1 MKNVLF
7 FVHGIGR
14 HGAGWS
20 AQADGPVAALDAAMK
35 RYPCFAG
42 KQLADF
48 VDIVEVRYDDLFDLV
63 LDQWEKLAD
72 DLGPAA
78 GAFPWVAKV
87 QQLLAEVGGNKNLYA
102 DFGGDILLYGG
113 FDIVARAV
121 RLRVA
126 SILAGEVLKRHLKA
140 AEPGE
145 TFPRIGIVAHSMG
158 TAVAHDALWTL
169 ATADFLGDQAK
180 VTASPALAKAPGL
193 LDGGPLTDDQ
203 RTHFEQVRLGTEAHP
218 DRPMPFPLNTL
229 FLVSNVIPLIS
240 RVNGDY
246 LSAKHDGLLEC
257 ALFRDI
263 NNRFDPVCN
272 VKRFQVGTRTNG
284 RRLGIDH
291 IRSRNT
297 HGFAHYLANP
307 LVHMPLLTRM
317 TDVVTPDD
325 ITLAKQEAD
334 AHWQGLG
341 GGLATEVQTKLT
353 QLADSAVASSGTLQ
367 DLLTVIRALKELAP

>member
-20 AQADGPVAALDAAMK
+20 AAADGPVPALDAAMK

-42 KQLADF
+42 KQLADL

-63 LDQWEKLAD
+63 LDQWETLAD

-87 QQLLAEVGGNKNLYA
+87 QALLAEVGGNKNLYA
-102 DFGGDILLYGG
+102 DLGGDILLYGG

-145 TFPRIGIVAHSMG
+145 TFPRIGIVAHSIG

-169 ATADFLGDQAK
+169 ATADFLGDQSTVA
-180 VTASPALAKAPGL
+180 ASPALATAPGL
-193 LDGGPLTDDQ
+193 LGTNQLTDDQ
-203 RTHFEQVRLGTEAHP
+203 RAHFEEVRQGTQANP

-229 FLVSNVIPLIS
+229 VLVSNVIPLIS
-240 RVNGDY
+240 RVEGDY
-246 LSAKHDGLLEC
+246 LSAKHDTLLQC
-257 ALFRDI
+257 ALFRDV

-272 VKRFQVGTRTNG
+272 VKRFQVGTRSNG
-284 RRLGIDH
+284 KRLGVDH
-291 IRSRNT
+291 IRERNT
-297 HGFAHYLANP
+297 HSFAHYLSNP

-341 GGLATEVQTKLT
+341 GALAAEVQVKLT
-353 QLADSAVASSGTLQ
+353 QLVDSAVASSGNIQ
-367 DLLTVIRALKELAP
+367 DLLTTIRALKALAS

>member
-20 AQADGPVAALDAAMK
+20 AAPDGPVAALDAAMK

-42 KQLADF
+42 KKLSDL

-126 SILAGEVLKRHLKA
+126 SVLAGEVLKRHLKA

-158 TAVAHDALWTL
+158 TAVTHDALWTL
-169 ATADFLGDQAK
+169 ATADFLKDQAT
-180 VTASPALAKAPGL
+180 VASSPALATAPGL
-193 LDGGPLTDDQ
+193 LGTGQLTDEQ
-203 RTHFEQVRLGTEAHP
+203 RAHFEQVQQGTQAHP

-229 FLVSNVIPLIS
+229 MLVSNVIPLIS
-240 RVNGDY
+240 RVDGDY
-246 LSAKHDGLLEC
+246 LSARHDGLLEC
-257 ALFRDI
+257 ALFRDV

-272 VKRFQVGTRTNG
+272 VKAFKVGTRTNG
-284 RRLGIDH
+284 KRLGIDH
-291 IRSRNT
+291 IHERNT
-297 HGFAHYLANP
+297 HGFAHYLSNP

-341 GGLATEVQTKLT
+341 GGLATEVQAKLT
-353 QLADSAVASSGTLQ
+353 QLVDSAVASSGTLQ
-367 DLLTVIRALKELAP
+367 DLLTVVRALKELTA